1 MEKLTDNALSVAVD
15 LSRPHCPRKGRQVGR
30 RHADPLGALSNSCSS
45 LGIPTRRPTCGGIHP
60 GAAHGWWHSMTKSI
74 THSNQVSELLLCAR
88 PSSDNSI
95 LAFMILIGILLSR
108 RV

>member
-60 GAAHGWWHSMTKSI
+60 GAAHGWWHSMTKSA
-74 THSNQVSELLLCAR
+74 THPNQVSELLQSPTQIR
-88 PSSDNSI
+88 FPNYSFVI
-95 LAFMILIGILLSR
+95 KHG
-108 RV
+108 